1 MLAKINLARTEMN
14 RINSEGYDYN
24 LPIVDSLVQ
33 GWGGANDQNSNT
45 VVMTLVNV
53 MGLKPLALNFV
64 SANNLHVP
72 GYDATL
78 EHSLFERTTESLY
91 QGLKDAGHKVSEL
104 WSSAKSFVGNAYEGV
119 QDFFFG
125 LFAREGK
132 VIVGPLQQI
141 DNSLLNLTINTSEN
155 SNNASADPNTFVN
168 GTVKSGGD
176 YSIDMPSEVLNED
189 GLNNQEA
196 SKVTSDQIRP
206 GAQTLTQN
214 DTSSWLDKTAN
225 FLQQNNIV
233 KPIADLGSSV
243 WSGIQTVVLVCKVQL
258 FIFLLLTSCVGI
270 GFFHESKLERNAFP
284 LEYKCSE
291 INSDPCF
298 PAHIRKEY
306 LLKKFEKPERIE
318 KIGNN
323 QEKLVYKNGLGW
335 SGFNIMIGI
344 PIPVGI
350 PTYRKYKYFYLRD
363 DVVFRIGENYSE
375 LFGVWCGFNGGILN
389 DKTHKVEW
397 FGCVTK
403 LK

>member
-1 MLAKINLARTEMN
+1 MGKDFYFGIEFDQRKKVRMKKLSAKILIIISILLAATT
-14 RINSEGYDYN
+14 
-24 LPIVDSLVQ
+24 
-33 GWGGANDQNSNT
+33 NSNANMFNKFKKGFYFEKYKT
-45 VVMTLVNV
+45 AEEAKV
-53 MGLKPLALNFV
+53 ALLE
-64 SANNLHVP
+64 LHPIGSGV
-72 GYDATL
+72 GELIKTL
-78 EHSLFERTTESLY
+78 E
-91 QGLKDAGHKVSEL
+91 Q
-104 WSSAKSFVGNAYEGV
+104 VGV
-119 QDFFFG
+119 
-125 LFAREGK
+125 K
-132 VIVGPLQQI
+132 CVI
-141 DNSLLNLTINTSEN
+141 T
-155 SNNASADPNTFVN
+155 
-168 GTVKSGGD
+168 
-176 YSIDMPSEVLNED
+176 
-189 GLNNQEA
+189 
-196 SKVTSDQIRP
+196 
-206 GAQTLTQN
+206 
-214 DTSSWLDKTAN
+214 
-225 FLQQNNIV
+225 
-233 KPIADLGSSV
+233 
-243 WSGIQTVVLVCKVQL
+243 VQL